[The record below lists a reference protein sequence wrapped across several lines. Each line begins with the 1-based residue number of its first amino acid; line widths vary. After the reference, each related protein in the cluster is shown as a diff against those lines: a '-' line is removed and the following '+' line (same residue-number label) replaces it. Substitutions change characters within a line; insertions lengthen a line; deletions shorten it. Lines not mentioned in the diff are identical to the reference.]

1 MRKFF
6 LSAAIVAATALSAVE
21 TDACTNVLVTP
32 GASADGSSLVSY
44 AADSHALYGELYYRP
59 AAVYPNG
66 TMLDIYEWDTGKFL
80 GSIPQVAV
88 TYQTVGNMNEHQL
101 IITETTY
108 GGRPELSGANGI
120 MDYGS
125 LI

>member
-1 MRKFF
+1 MIRFMRKFF

-32 GASADGSSLVSY
+32 GASSDGSSLVSY

-80 GSIPQVAV
+80 GSIPQIAV
-88 TYQTVGNMNEHQL
+88 TYQPKRHTGDVRSFPGQ
-101 IITETTY
+101 T
-108 GGRPELSGANGI
+108 A
-120 MDYGS
+120 
-125 LI
+125 